1 MSANRQL
8 ILGLFFV
15 AVFGVLGWFT
25 LFKSDFSL
33 FRESY
38 AMVVHFNQAG
48 GLKAGDSVRVAGM
61 KWGQVNS
68 MTFDPTADDDRRVT
82 VELLLD
88 RELTLFNDAVIE
100 IQEASVLGG
109 KVLAIE
115 PGQSD
120 LGPMPADKPLYG
132 EVQLNVMES
141 LSDLVEENRDSLAS
155 ILENLE
161 QTITDLREGNGA
173 LSRLLYSEELADDL
187 GAAVTSISGTFE
199 NAEALT
205 DKLRSEDRGTLGKLI
220 YEDAAHQELESLLS
234 ESRGLVAELQS
245 GEGTIAALVS
255 DPELAGRVRS
265 LAERLDN
272 IATGLDEGQGT
283 LGLLLEDPEIANR
296 LKSIVTRLDE
306 GEGTLG
312 KLLSDDEVYEDVRK
326 TAQNLADAT
335 DALNLSEGTLG
346 KLLNDDELYLQL
358 EKAVTVLVGSLEEA
372 REAAP
377 ISTFLNTV
385 FLGF

>member
-15 AVFGVLGWFT
+15 VVFGVLGWFT

-33 FRESY
+33 FRESHP
-38 AMVVHFNQAG
+38 MVVHFNQAG

-68 MTFDPTADDDRRVT
+68 MTFDPAADDSRRVT

-88 RELTLFNDAVIE
+88 RELTLYTDAVIE

-115 PGQSD
+115 PGQSN
-120 LGPMPADKPLYG
+120 LGPMPSDEPLYG
-132 EVQLNVMES
+132 EVQQNVMES
-141 LSDLVEENRDSLAS
+141 LSNLVQENRDSLAS

-161 QTITDLREGNGA
+161 RTIVDLREGNGA
-173 LSRLLYSEELADDL
+173 LTRLLYSEDLADDL
-187 GAAVTSISGTFE
+187 AAAVSSISGTFE

-205 DKLRSEDRGTLGKLI
+205 EQLRSEDRGTLGKLI
-220 YEDAAHQELESLLS
+220 YEDAAYQELESLLS
-234 ESRGLVAELQS
+234 EGRGLVAELQS

-255 DPELAGRVRS
+255 DPDLAGRVRS
-265 LAERLDN
+265 LAERLDS

-312 KLLSDDEVYEDVRK
+312 KLLSDEEVYEDVRK

-346 KLLNDDELYLQL
+346 RLLNDDELYLQL

>member
-15 AVFGVLGWFT
+15 VVFGVLGWFT

-38 AMVVHFNQAG
+38 PMVVHFNQAG

-68 MTFDPTADDDRRVT
+68 MTFDPAADDDRRVT

-88 RELTLFNDAVIE
+88 RELTLYTDAVIE

-115 PGQSD
+115 PGQSN
-120 LGPMPADKPLYG
+120 LGPMPSDEPLYG
-132 EVQLNVMES
+132 EVQQNVMES
-141 LSDLVEENRDSLAS
+141 LSNLVQENRDSLAS

-161 QTITDLREGNGA
+161 RTIVDLREGNGA
-173 LSRLLYSEELADDL
+173 LTRLLYSEDLADDL
-187 GAAVTSISGTFE
+187 AAAVSSISGTFE

-205 DKLRSEDRGTLGKLI
+205 EQLRSEDRGTLGKLI
-220 YEDAAHQELESLLS
+220 YEDAAYQELESLLS
-234 ESRGLVAELQS
+234 EGRGLVAELQS

-255 DPELAGRVRS
+255 DPDLAGRVRS
-265 LAERLDN
+265 LAERLDS

-312 KLLSDDEVYEDVRK
+312 KLLSDEEVYEDVRK